1 MLCTSGTQSGLWEPL
16 ELQVYGQNQ
25 ENGQNKED
33 GQEEA
38 ALALATK
45 TSAAPAATSSTAQ
58 KPVQDQLPE
67 PEEEEQEPE
76 KRKAASGQRSFT
88 EDGGVYT
95 FEAEEYYDRTTAEG
109 QAADLQPHTQIELP
123 LSQFTGFPE
132 GMYKVEVM
140 YAGNGQTLDL
150 SGGGSTLQVECPDV
164 GFDWNGR
171 RVAYGGMLNLS
182 AQDSLTIAAVTDGKY
197 GWVDW
202 VRLTPVKE
210 MLYLA
215 KDYVEPADKIT
226 GGGTCAN
233 MDPGVKL
240 VMTMDNNFSGGA
252 YEIRLRTCG
261 NARTYQVKINGVEQ
275 DGYETTGSDFGTAG
289 LHDESWQGR
298 YVLNQGDKLEIIA
311 PDGSYGWIES
321 ISFNELPVSFYQKD
335 EETGIKLEAGE
346 GVLPRG
352 TQVRIHQIQDKE
364 SDTWFEEF
372 TIPLRAVYFTINL
385 ILPGSRKARA
395 AAQAEEEADG
405 SLGEIWLEIPVPAGM
420 DAEADELELYYI
432 GEDGPESLSAVLTEN
447 KKALQTTFEGNG
459 VYAVTA
465 AKGTYHYEAERY
477 YSNLADD
484 GKAANFETGN
494 GSRISIDLKKTDG
507 FVTETYNLLARYC
520 GGGDKDIRVL
530 VNGRNVGNLQV
541 PYSDWG
547 SYQTGAASAVLSL
560 KPGDLLELEVPE
572 GQYHWLDYLELKQA
586 EPFFMEADGIQVS
599 APVGTIPYGGQLIIE
614 DASSGE
620 EAERLAERV
629 RGAEDIQLFRL
640 RFYLGEDVENAFSP
654 RGALEIR
661 ITLPEDFNQDKF
673 CLYSISGQGQGMRCS
688 KRSCQLED
696 GEVVFTVTDVDC
708 VFALV
713 NGAASLPLQYD
724 GYGIYQ
730 RSGAKSR
737 SENHSDFPVQSR
749 TRMEGKSYIYEGEAY
764 YKGLENLP
772 AADLQP
778 GAQLNIP
785 LSQNPNFNGG
795 VYQVVVRSNGNR
807 QLFLVKVNDQ
817 QVGTIS
823 RQGTNFTM
831 AEMTD
836 DAMVG
841 SVALNR
847 SDVLTIE
854 GEGGGNYGWVD
865 YVMLK
870 PEGADQ
876 EMKEIVVTPP
886 PSQKKSPLH
895 YPAAGYYEKKTEEGA
910 YADLQPGDSITIRVG
925 DQSGFMEG
933 WYRIAVSSNGNR
945 TRLLVKKNE
954 EVLGSIVRVA
964 GTGFDSSDF
973 TRDVLDRSIYLQPED
988 RITIEAAGSAQDG
1001 PWGWVKELELILPPE
1016 ATGEAKTEFRYDGED
1031 YYPASLYSPAAD
1043 LQAGESIHFVLS
1055 DDPDFTAG
1063 RYRLSVLSNGTR
1075 EQFIVSVNGAPVG
1088 EIRKERADYSDIDYS
1103 QDYLEGALTL
1113 APGDI
1118 LTITGQDGD
1127 HFGWVNYILL
1137 EKEE

>member
-1 MLCTSGTQSGLWEPL
+1 MKGRKKVWQRRLAWLTLAAMLCTSGTQSGLWEPL

-123 LSQFTGFPE
+123 LSQVTGFPE

-420 DAEADELELYYI
+420 DAEADELEL
-432 GEDGPESLSAVLTEN
+432 
-447 KKALQTTFEGNG
+447 
-459 VYAVTA
+459 
-465 AKGTYHYEAERY
+465 
-477 YSNLADD
+477 
-484 GKAANFETGN
+484 
-494 GSRISIDLKKTDG
+494 
-507 FVTETYNLLARYC
+507 
-520 GGGDKDIRVL
+520 
-530 VNGRNVGNLQV
+530 
-541 PYSDWG
+541 
-547 SYQTGAASAVLSL
+547 
-560 KPGDLLELEVPE
+560 
-572 GQYHWLDYLELKQA
+572 
-586 EPFFMEADGIQVS
+586 
-599 APVGTIPYGGQLIIE
+599 
-614 DASSGE
+614 
-620 EAERLAERV
+620 
-629 RGAEDIQLFRL
+629 
-640 RFYLGEDVENAFSP
+640 
-654 RGALEIR
+654 
-661 ITLPEDFNQDKF
+661 
-673 CLYSISGQGQGMRCS
+673 
-688 KRSCQLED
+688 
-696 GEVVFTVTDVDC
+696 
-708 VFALV
+708 
-713 NGAASLPLQYD
+713 
-724 GYGIYQ
+724 
-730 RSGAKSR
+730 
-737 SENHSDFPVQSR
+737 
-749 TRMEGKSYIYEGEAY
+749 
-764 YKGLENLP
+764 
-772 AADLQP
+772 
-778 GAQLNIP
+778 
-785 LSQNPNFNGG
+785 
-795 VYQVVVRSNGNR
+795 
-807 QLFLVKVNDQ
+807 
-817 QVGTIS
+817 
-823 RQGTNFTM
+823 
-831 AEMTD
+831 
-836 DAMVG
+836 
-841 SVALNR
+841 
-847 SDVLTIE
+847 
-854 GEGGGNYGWVD
+854 
-865 YVMLK
+865 
-870 PEGADQ
+870 
-876 EMKEIVVTPP
+876 
-886 PSQKKSPLH
+886 
-895 YPAAGYYEKKTEEGA
+895 
-910 YADLQPGDSITIRVG
+910 
-925 DQSGFMEG
+925 
-933 WYRIAVSSNGNR
+933 
-945 TRLLVKKNE
+945 
-954 EVLGSIVRVA
+954 
-964 GTGFDSSDF
+964 
-973 TRDVLDRSIYLQPED
+973 
-988 RITIEAAGSAQDG
+988 
-1001 PWGWVKELELILPPE
+1001 ILPPE